1 MKKVILTAVMAMAAM
16 VGLKAQQE
24 AMFSQ
29 YMFNQLFLNPAYAGT
44 QKYISSTL
52 LYRSQW
58 TNWEGAPKTAV
69 LAVDGPFAN
78 ETMGWGLAICNDQIG
93 VNNTTDIYAN
103 YAYKIKFSD
112 RSRLSFGVRA
122 GGTYINAKEPAIYWD
137 ESDPNM
143 QPYRTFATRVGF
155 GMFFNTEK
163 FYAGVSF
170 PTLLA
175 YVPKTSFNIDFTK
188 AGFLRRHYFL
198 QAGYVFKVNDF
209 LKIRPSFLMKYQSKT
224 VSPSQFDFNLHF
236 LFNDKVWLGASYR
249 TQDAVVGMIEFL
261 INRRFRLGYAYDYK
275 IQSVRYNYVGASHEF
290 MLGFDFGRGL
300 LKVKTP
306 RYF

>member
-1 MKKVILTAVMAMAAM
+1 MKKVILTAVMAMAAV

-58 TNWEGAPKTAV
+58 TNWDGAPKTAV

-93 VNNTTDIYAN
+93 VNNTTDFYAN
-103 YAYKIKFSD
+103 YAYKIKFSE

-122 GGTYINAKEPAIYWD
+122 GGTYIDARRPDIYWD
-137 ESDPNM
+137 VDDPNM
-143 QPYRTFATRVGF
+143 APYRTFATRVGF

-236 LFNDKVWLGASYR
+236 LFNDKVWVGASYR